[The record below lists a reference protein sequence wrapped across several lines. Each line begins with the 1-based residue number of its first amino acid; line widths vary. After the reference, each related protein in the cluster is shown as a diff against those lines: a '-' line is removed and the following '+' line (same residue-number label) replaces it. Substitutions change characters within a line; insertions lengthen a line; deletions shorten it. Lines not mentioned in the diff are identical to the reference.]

1 MGSILSQ
8 NTARNMFLCGICI
21 LMTSLAFTLGD
32 DRRNYILIAAMGI
45 SPLIIVLT
53 PLITRN
59 DANIY
64 FIIMLS
70 IFSPL
75 LNHPATMRWS
85 TVLYGCMFYL
95 YFIALCH
102 LFMFSNI
109 SQSDIMKLLKYLL
122 FAYAIVLIMQQLCVL
137 LGLPIFN
144 VSNYSIKEPWKLN
157 SLMSEPEHSGRMVGL
172 LMYSYLTIKSIKLG
186 NESFL
191 ESWKSEKL
199 LWCAFIWCMLTS
211 MSAGAYLFLFIV
223 LTKFITYK
231 NFLQFASCLSA
242 VFLAAN
248 FFIESLALERF
259 VKFSSA
265 ALTFDIYKM
274 CQADLS
280 AALRIVPSILCI
292 QQIDLSTVDGWF
304 GHGVDYVSTFM
315 SKYIRGVEIGYT
327 GGGLFLTAVEYGFLV
342 FVVLAIVTF
351 KLCYD
356 KNNKIPTILFWVFSV
371 LFVGVNSQITWATI
385 TMLYMVKRSKQTID
399 I

>member
-8 NTARNMFLCGICI
+8 NTARSIFLCGICI
-21 LMTSLAFTLGD
+21 LMTSLAFALGE
-32 DRRNYILIAAMGI
+32 DRRNYILIAAMGV

-59 DANIY
+59 DAYIY
-64 FIIMLS
+64 LIIMLS
-70 IFSPL
+70 IFCPL

-85 TVLYGCMFYL
+85 TVLYGCMFYIYL
-95 YFIALCH
+95 IALCH
-102 LFMFSNI
+102 LFVLSNI
-109 SQSDIMKLLKYLL
+109 SQGDIMKLLKCLL
-122 FAYAIVLIMQQLCVL
+122 FAYAIVLIIQQLCVL

-172 LMYSYLTIKSIKLG
+172 LMYSYLTIKSITSG
-186 NESFL
+186 DESL
-191 ESWKSEKL
+191 VESWKSEKL
-199 LWCAFIWCMLTS
+199 LWGAFIWCMLTS
-211 MSAGAYLFLFIV
+211 LSAGAYLFLFIV
-223 LTKFITYK
+223 LTRFMTSK
-231 NFLQFASCLSA
+231 NFLQMVFSLSA

-248 FFIESLALERF
+248 FIIESVALERF
-259 VKFSSA
+259 IKFSSA
-265 ALTFDIYKM
+265 VLTFDIYKM

-304 GHGVDYVSTFM
+304 GHGIDYVSKFM
-315 SKYIRGVEIGYT
+315 SNYISGVEIGYT

-342 FVVLAIVTF
+342 FIILVVVTF

-356 KNNKIPTILFWVFSV
+356 KNNKVPTMLFWVFSV

-385 TMLYMVKRSKQTID
+385 TMLYIVKCSKQTID

>member
-1 MGSILSQ
+1 
-8 NTARNMFLCGICI
+8 MFLCGICI

>member
-8 NTARNMFLCGICI
+8 NTARSIFLCGICI
-21 LMTSLAFTLGD
+21 LMTSLAFALGE

-59 DANIY
+59 DAYIY
-64 FIIMLS
+64 IIIMLS
-70 IFSPL
+70 IFCPL

-85 TVLYGCMFYL
+85 TVLYGCMFYIYL
-95 YFIALCH
+95 IALCH
-102 LFMFSNI
+102 LFMLSNI
-109 SQSDIMKLLKYLL
+109 SQSDIMKLLKCLL
-122 FAYAIVLIMQQLCVL
+122 FAYAIVLIIQQLCVL

-144 VSNYSIKEPWKLN
+144 VSNYNIKEPWKLN

-172 LMYSYLTIKSIKLG
+172 LMYSYLTIKSIKSG
-186 NESFL
+186 DESL
-191 ESWKSEKL
+191 VESWKSEKL

-211 MSAGAYLFLFIV
+211 LSAGAYLFLFIV
-223 LTKFITYK
+223 LTRFMTSK
-231 NFLQFASCLSA
+231 NFLQMAFSLSA

-248 FFIESLALERF
+248 FFIESVALERF
-259 VKFSSA
+259 IKFSSA

-304 GHGVDYVSTFM
+304 GHGIDYVSKFM
-315 SKYIRGVEIGYT
+315 SNYISGVEIGYT
-327 GGGLFLTAVEYGFLV
+327 GGGLFLTAVEYGFLAFIV
-342 FVVLAIVTF
+342 LVVVTF

-356 KNNKIPTILFWVFSV
+356 KNNKMPTMLFWVFSV

-385 TMLYMVKRSKQTID
+385 TMLYIVKCSKQTID

>member
-1 MGSILSQ
+1 MGSMLSQ
-8 NTARNMFLCGICI
+8 KTARSIFLCGMCI
-21 LMTSLAFTLGD
+21 LMTSLAFALGD

-64 FIIMLS
+64 IIIILS
-70 IFSPL
+70 IFCPL
-75 LNHPATMRWS
+75 LTHPATMRWS

-95 YFIALCH
+95 YLMALCH

-109 SQSDIMKLLKYLL
+109 SQGDIMKLLKCLL
-122 FAYAIVLIMQQLCVL
+122 FAYAIVLIIQQLCVL
-137 LGLPIFN
+137 FGLPIFN
-144 VSNYSIKEPWKLN
+144 VSNYNIKEPWKLN

-172 LMYSYLTIKSIKLG
+172 LMYSYLTIKSIKSG
-186 NESFL
+186 DESFV
-191 ESWKSEKL
+191 ESWKSEKW
-199 LWCAFIWCMLTS
+199 LWCAFIWCVLTS
-211 MSAGAYLFLFIV
+211 LSAGAYLFFFIV
-223 LTKFITYK
+223 LTKFMTSK
-231 NFLQFASCLSA
+231 NFLQIAFSLSV
-242 VFLAAN
+242 VFLATN
-248 FFIESLALERF
+248 FLIESVALDRF
-259 VKFSSA
+259 IKFSSA

-292 QQIDLSTVDGWF
+292 QQIDLSTIDGWF
-304 GHGVDYVSTFM
+304 GHGIDYVSTFM
-315 SKYIRGVEIGYT
+315 SNYIKGVESGYT

-342 FVVLAIVTF
+342 FIVLVVVTF

-356 KNNKIPTILFWVFSV
+356 RNSKIPTILFWVFSV

-385 TMLYMVKRSKQTID
+385 TMLYIVKCSKQTID

>member
-8 NTARNMFLCGICI
+8 NTARSMFLCGICI

-70 IFSPL
+70 IFCPL

-85 TVLYGCMFYL
+85 TVLYGCMFCL

-172 LMYSYLTIKSIKLG
+172 LMY
-186 NESFL
+186 
-191 ESWKSEKL
+191 
-199 LWCAFIWCMLTS
+199 
-211 MSAGAYLFLFIV
+211 
-223 LTKFITYK
+223 
-231 NFLQFASCLSA
+231 
-242 VFLAAN
+242 
-248 FFIESLALERF
+248 
-259 VKFSSA
+259 
-265 ALTFDIYKM
+265 
-274 CQADLS
+274 
-280 AALRIVPSILCI
+280 
-292 QQIDLSTVDGWF
+292 
-304 GHGVDYVSTFM
+304 
-315 SKYIRGVEIGYT
+315 
-327 GGGLFLTAVEYGFLV
+327 
-342 FVVLAIVTF
+342 
-351 KLCYD
+351 
-356 KNNKIPTILFWVFSV
+356 
-371 LFVGVNSQITWATI
+371 
-385 TMLYMVKRSKQTID
+385 
-399 I
+399 

>member
-1 MGSILSQ
+1 
-8 NTARNMFLCGICI
+8 
-21 LMTSLAFTLGD
+21 MTSLAFALGE
-32 DRRNYILIAAMGI
+32 DRRNYILIAVMGI

-59 DANIY
+59 DAYIY

-70 IFSPL
+70 IFCPL

-85 TVLYGCMFYL
+85 TVLYGCMFYIYL
-95 YFIALCH
+95 IALCH
-102 LFMFSNI
+102 LFMFSNT
-109 SQSDIMKLLKYLL
+109 SQSDIMKLLKCLL
-122 FAYAIVLIMQQLCVL
+122 FAYAIVLIIQQLCVL

-144 VSNYSIKEPWKLN
+144 VSNYNIKEPWKLN

-172 LMYSYLTIKSIKLG
+172 LMYSYLTIKSIKSG
-186 NESFL
+186 DESL
-191 ESWKSEKL
+191 VESWKSEKL

-211 MSAGAYLFLFIV
+211 LSAGAYLFLFIV
-223 LTKFITYK
+223 LTRFMTSK
-231 NFLQFASCLSA
+231 NFLQMAFSLSA

-248 FFIESLALERF
+248 FFIESVALERF
-259 VKFSSA
+259 IKFSSA

-304 GHGVDYVSTFM
+304 GHGIDYVSKFM
-315 SKYIRGVEIGYT
+315 SNYISGVEIGYT

-342 FVVLAIVTF
+342 FIVLVVVTF

-356 KNNKIPTILFWVFSV
+356 KNNKIPTMLFWVFSV
-371 LFVGVNSQITWATI
+371 LFVGVNSQISWATI
-385 TMLYMVKRSKQTID
+385 TVLHIVKCSKRTID

>member
-1 MGSILSQ
+1 M
-8 NTARNMFLCGICI
+8 
-21 LMTSLAFTLGD
+21 
-32 DRRNYILIAAMGI
+32 
-45 SPLIIVLT
+45 
-53 PLITRN
+53 
-59 DANIY
+59 
-64 FIIMLS
+64 
-70 IFSPL
+70 
-75 LNHPATMRWS
+75 
-85 TVLYGCMFYL
+85 
-95 YFIALCH
+95 
-102 LFMFSNI
+102 
-109 SQSDIMKLLKYLL
+109 
-122 FAYAIVLIMQQLCVL
+122 
-137 LGLPIFN
+137 
-144 VSNYSIKEPWKLN
+144 
-157 SLMSEPEHSGRMVGL
+157 
-172 LMYSYLTIKSIKLG
+172 
-186 NESFL
+186 
-191 ESWKSEKL
+191 
-199 LWCAFIWCMLTS
+199 
-211 MSAGAYLFLFIV
+211 
-223 LTKFITYK
+223 
-231 NFLQFASCLSA
+231 
-242 VFLAAN
+242 
-248 FFIESLALERF
+248 ERF

>member
-1 MGSILSQ
+1 
-8 NTARNMFLCGICI
+8 MFLCGICI
-21 LMTSLAFTLGD
+21 LMTSLAFALGE
-32 DRRNYILIAAMGI
+32 DRRNYILIAVMGI

-59 DANIY
+59 DAYIY

-70 IFSPL
+70 IFCPL

-85 TVLYGCMFYL
+85 TVLYGCMFYIYL
-95 YFIALCH
+95 IALCH
-102 LFMFSNI
+102 LFMFSNT
-109 SQSDIMKLLKYLL
+109 SQSDIMKLLKCLL
-122 FAYAIVLIMQQLCVL
+122 FAYAIVLIIQQLCVL

-144 VSNYSIKEPWKLN
+144 VSNYNIKEPWKLN

-172 LMYSYLTIKSIKLG
+172 LMYSYLTIKSIKSG
-186 NESFL
+186 DESL
-191 ESWKSEKL
+191 VESWKSEKL

-211 MSAGAYLFLFIV
+211 LSAGAYLFLFIV
-223 LTKFITYK
+223 LTRFMTSK
-231 NFLQFASCLSA
+231 NFLQMAFSLSA

-248 FFIESLALERF
+248 FFIESVALERF
-259 VKFSSA
+259 IKFSSA

>member
-1 MGSILSQ
+1 
-8 NTARNMFLCGICI
+8 MFLCGICI
-21 LMTSLAFTLGD
+21 LMTSLAFALGE
-32 DRRNYILIAAMGI
+32 DRRNYILIAVMGI

-59 DANIY
+59 DAYIY
-64 FIIMLS
+64 IIIMLS
-70 IFSPL
+70 IFCPL

-85 TVLYGCMFYL
+85 TVLYGCMFYIYL
-95 YFIALCH
+95 IALCH
-102 LFMFSNI
+102 LFMFSNT
-109 SQSDIMKLLKYLL
+109 SQSDIMKLLKCLL
-122 FAYAIVLIMQQLCVL
+122 FAYAIVLIIQQLCVL

-144 VSNYSIKEPWKLN
+144 VSNYNIKEPWKLN

-172 LMYSYLTIKSIKLG
+172 LMYSYLTIKSIKSG
-186 NESFL
+186 DESL
-191 ESWKSEKL
+191 VESWKSEKL

-211 MSAGAYLFLFIV
+211 LSAGAYLFLFIV
-223 LTKFITYK
+223 LTRFMTSK
-231 NFLQFASCLSA
+231 NFLQMAFSLSA

-248 FFIESLALERF
+248 FFIESVALERF
-259 VKFSSA
+259 IKFSSA

-304 GHGVDYVSTFM
+304 GHGIDYVSKFM
-315 SKYIRGVEIGYT
+315 SNYISGVEIGYT

-342 FVVLAIVTF
+342 FIVLVVVTF

-356 KNNKIPTILFWVFSV
+356 KNNKIPTMLFWVFSV
-371 LFVGVNSQITWATI
+371 LFVGVNSQISWATI
-385 TMLYMVKRSKQTID
+385 TVLHIVKCSKRTID

>member
-8 NTARNMFLCGICI
+8 NTARSMFLCGICI

-64 FIIMLS
+64 FIIMLF
-70 IFSPL
+70 IFCPL

-85 TVLYGCMFYL
+85 TVLYGCMFCL

-231 NFLQFASCLSA
+231 NFLQIASCLSA

>member
-8 NTARNMFLCGICI
+8 NTARSIFLCGICI
-21 LMTSLAFTLGD
+21 LMTSLAFALGE

-59 DANIY
+59 DAYIY
-64 FIIMLS
+64 LIIMLS
-70 IFSPL
+70 IFCPL

-85 TVLYGCMFYL
+85 TVLYGCMFYIYL
-95 YFIALCH
+95 IALCH
-102 LFMFSNI
+102 LFVLSNI
-109 SQSDIMKLLKYLL
+109 SQGDIMKLLKCLL
-122 FAYAIVLIMQQLCVL
+122 FAYAIVLIIQQLCVL

-144 VSNYSIKEPWKLN
+144 VSNYNIKEPWKLN

-172 LMYSYLTIKSIKLG
+172 LMYSYLTIKSITSG
-186 NESFL
+186 DESL
-191 ESWKSEKL
+191 VESWKSEKL
-199 LWCAFIWCMLTS
+199 LWGAFIWCMLTS
-211 MSAGAYLFLFIV
+211 LSAGAYLFLFIV
-223 LTKFITYK
+223 LTRFMTSK
-231 NFLQFASCLSA
+231 NFLQMVFSLSA

-248 FFIESLALERF
+248 FIIESVALERF
-259 VKFSSA
+259 IKFSSA
-265 ALTFDIYKM
+265 VLTFDIYKM

-304 GHGVDYVSTFM
+304 GHGIDYVSKFM
-315 SKYIRGVEIGYT
+315 SNYISGVEIGYT

-342 FVVLAIVTF
+342 FIILVVVTF

-356 KNNKIPTILFWVFSV
+356 KNNKVPTMLFWVFSV

-385 TMLYMVKRSKQTID
+385 TMLYIVKCSKQTID